1 MGKAIR
7 HILYIKIY
15 IHALNFPNSS
25 AAFFN
30 LCSQVIILSSFIY
43 VLFSLIDFY
52 MSLLWSQFPVFFFFL
67 RIYMKIYPQ
76 DFQMKFKI
84 LSRNKILRICVPS
97 MQLNKKQPVS

>member
-1 MGKAIR
+1 MGKAIG

-30 LCSQVIILSSFIY
+30 LSSQVIILSSFIY

-52 MSLLWSQFPVFFFFL
+52 MSLL
-67 RIYMKIYPQ
+67 
-76 DFQMKFKI
+76 
-84 LSRNKILRICVPS
+84 
-97 MQLNKKQPVS
+97 